1 MWFFLV
7 GNAANLMRR
16 VDWSV
21 VYRGELQD
29 GRLVATKCLNQE
41 AWPAE
46 EELLTEIKISTC
58 LLHANIVSLI
68 GYCVEPTHLILV
80 YNLLPQGNLNDHLH
94 GTRTRHKNPSNLL
107 EEFLKS
113 LTSCSDSLS
122 VCYNQTIDIDTF

>member
-29 GRLVATKCLNQE
+29 GRLVAIKCLKQE
-41 AWPAE
+41 VWPAE
-46 EELLTEIKISTC
+46 EELLTEIEISTC
-58 LLHANIVSLI
+58 LSHANIVSLI

-80 YNLLPQGNLNDHLH
+80 
-94 GTRTRHKNPSNLL
+94 
-107 EEFLKS
+107 
-113 LTSCSDSLS
+113 
-122 VCYNQTIDIDTF
+122 